1 MLRNINL
8 EVTAG
13 ETIAIVGPSGS
24 GKTTFVN
31 MLMRF
36 YDPNKGA
43 IFIDGINI
51 REVTLKSLREQM
63 AIVPQDTILF
73 SGTILD
79 NIKYGSPNASE
90 AEVIDAA
97 RNANAHNFIVDL
109 PEGYDTQAGER
120 GVMLSG
126 GQRQRIA
133 IARALLRNPKILLLD
148 EATSSLDSESEKL
161 IQDAMKTLVKD
172 RTTFII
178 AHRLSTVQNASR
190 ILVLK
195 DGMLVEEGTH
205 KQLLDKNGTYKR
217 LYNMQ
222 FLYGQRQQQS

>member
-1 MLRNINL
+1 
-8 EVTAG
+8 
-13 ETIAIVGPSGS
+13 
-24 GKTTFVN
+24 